1 MKSESVTPRVRE
13 EDEAARKADLVRV
26 HGRRLIDELRATVMR
41 DVEACR
47 DEFQGDQ
54 ARDIVLEAMKPKGG
68 FVVRKP
74 ASPAVSLT
82 VAPDLA
88 AAAMGCHYQFTPTNG
103 LPPREDRL
111 ELVFAGVEGET
122 LQMKHSG
129 TGKVF
134 ATADANVCSTE
145 HLFAWRVDKMVVG
158 DTLRLARV
166 NPATAGSLLLLG
178 SAAAK
183 VGR

>member
-1 MKSESVTPRVRE
+1 
-13 EDEAARKADLVRV
+13 
-26 HGRRLIDELRATVMR
+26 
-41 DVEACR
+41 
-47 DEFQGDQ
+47 
-54 ARDIVLEAMKPKGG
+54 
-68 FVVRKP
+68 
-74 ASPAVSLT
+74 
-82 VAPDLA
+82 
-88 AAAMGCHYQFTPTNG
+88 MGCHYQFTPTNG
-103 LPPREDRL
+103 LPPREDHL

-166 NPATAGSLLLLG
+166 NPATAGSFLLLG